1 MFDWFRSDDP
11 SGLDAYSKN
20 DLDLE
25 AESIKTDMKVKE
37 NDLDRLDQEF
47 LSKVKEAAEATGPKK
62 TRLKSEAS
70 AIKQNYE
77 QQQAEYQAM
86 IKEFTT
92 IQTLANAKSR
102 LNSRS
107 DSMLR
112 EMDQE
117 ELQSFREDVK
127 RDVLEQNQDL
137 AQMEEVANTIDE
149 TLTAVTGSGGG
160 QFDDEV
166 EGIVEAFEQGN
177 DVSDPL
183 LTDKVSEDEIDKFS
197 EDDIDE
203 SSFSLSDL

>member
-1 MFDWFRSDDP
+1 MFDWFASDDP
-11 SGLDAYSKN
+11 SGLDAYSKS

-37 NDLDRLDQEF
+37 NDLNRLDEEF
-47 LSKVKEAAEATGPKK
+47 LNKAKEAAGVAGPKRN
-62 TRLKSEAS
+62 RLKSEAS

-86 IKEFTT
+86 LKEFTT

-107 DSMLR
+107 ESMLR

-117 ELQSFREDVK
+117 ELQAFREDVK
-127 RDVLEQNQDL
+127 HDVIGQNQEL

-149 TLTAVTGSGGG
+149 TLTAVTGTGGG
-160 QFDDEV
+160 QVDDDV
-166 EGIVEAFEQGN
+166 EDIIQAFEQGD
-177 DVSDPL
+177 DVSDFSL
-183 LTDKVSEDEIDKFS
+183 AEQVSEE
-197 EDDIDE
+197 DIDE